1 MTSWMKASAA
11 AFAIGFGAMLSP
23 PAEAQNAPD
32 TQISG
37 TISVWTWP
45 NNDRT
50 FAALLP
56 TFNKAYPN
64 IKVEVQ
70 GFPAAKMAYLNN
82 LQRGMLGGSGPDV
95 AMMEINMMALLRDR
109 PQWEDLRQAPYNAG
123 EFISNFAPFTVANVT
138 LPDGKIVAL
147 PKHTGPGG
155 LFYRRDIFKEAG
167 LPTDPEEVTK
177 LLSDWNAFIDVGKK
191 VAKPNERW
199 MLANGEEIV
208 RAMMAQKGVSNFD
221 AEGNLQFDNPVFHDA
236 LEIVKKAADAGLISP
251 FVAWSPEWQGAF
263 GKGQIA
269 TVMYGNW
276 FGGLLKRA
284 YATADAGKW
293 GVALAPASEG
303 GSRSFN
309 SGGDYIGILKTS
321 KNKEAAWAF
330 VKWLV
335 TDGESLKQ
343 QYQSDDLY
351 PAFTPAGSSDWIN
364 YRDPYYDGQNVNE
377 IFAPVQAQLI
387 PSTLNQLDSAA
398 TLALQTAIDN
408 VVKGVATVDEALAQ
422 AKAEV
427 KAKM

>member
-1 MTSWMKASAA
+1 MNNWIKLTIAALGLGATLAQAGAQDAA
-11 AFAIGFGAMLSP
+11 AP
-23 PAEAQNAPD
+23 NTE
-32 TQISG
+32 ISG
-37 TISVWTWP
+37 SISVWTWP

-56 TFNKAYPN
+56 AFNKAYPN

-70 GFPAAKMAYLNN
+70 GFPAAKMGYLNT
-82 LQRGMLGGSGPDV
+82 LQRAMLGGSGPDV
-95 AMMEINMMALLRDR
+95 AMMEINMIALLRDR

-123 EFISNFAPFTVANVT
+123 EVISSFAPFTVANVT

-155 LFYRRDIFKEAG
+155 LFYRRDIFEEAG
-167 LPTDPEEVTK
+167 LPTDPEAVTK
-177 LLSDWNAFIDVGKK
+177 LLSDWNAFIEVGKK

-208 RAMMAQKGVSNFD
+208 RAMIAQKGISNFD
-221 AEGNLQFDNPVFHDA
+221 AKGNLQFDNPVFREA

-284 YATADAGKW
+284 YSTADAGKW
-293 GVALAPASEG
+293 GVAAAPAAEG

-309 SGGDYIGILKTS
+309 SGGDYIGILQTS
-321 KNKEAAWAF
+321 DNKPAAWAF

-335 TDGESLKQ
+335 TDAESLKQ

-351 PAFTPAGSSDWIN
+351 PAWMPAGSSDWIN
-364 YRDPYYDGQNVNE
+364 FKDPYYSGQNVNGV
-377 IFAPVQAQLI
+377 FAPVQANLT
-387 PSTLNQLDSAA
+387 PATLHPLDSAA
-398 TLALQTAIDN
+398 NLALQTAIDN
-408 VVKGVATVDEALAQ
+408 VVKGVATIDEALEQ